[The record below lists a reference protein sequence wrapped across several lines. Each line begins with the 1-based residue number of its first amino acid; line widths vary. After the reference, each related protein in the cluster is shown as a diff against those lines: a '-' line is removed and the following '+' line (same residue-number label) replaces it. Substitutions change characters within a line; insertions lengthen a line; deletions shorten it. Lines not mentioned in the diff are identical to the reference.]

1 MTTTGEHL
9 KFLDD
14 PVLMADQWIAYAYE
28 QNMPEHNAMAL
39 ATASK
44 QGVPS
49 VRFVLFKGL
58 KDGCFCFFTNY
69 ESRKARDLIENPIA
83 SFVFFWPLL
92 KRQMR
97 VEGTIEKATRAE
109 SEAYFASRER
119 VSQIGAWASPQSRDL
134 NGYDELMGFY
144 DEVEARFKDKNVP
157 CPDHWGGFKLKPTS
171 IEFWLAGDGRLH
183 ERAVYRKLDAEH
195 TWTRQWLAP

>member
-9 KFLDD
+9 VFRDD
-14 PVLMADQWIAYAYE
+14 PVVMADEWIAYARE
-28 QNMPEHNAMAL
+28 KNMPEHNAMAL

-49 VRFVLFKGL
+49 VRFVLFKGM
-58 KDGCFCFFTNY
+58 KDESFCFFTNY
-69 ESRKARDLIENPIA
+69 ESRKARELIENPVA
-83 SFVFFWPLL
+83 SVVFFWPLL

-97 VEGTIEKATRAE
+97 VEGTIEKASRAD

-119 VSQIGAWASPQSRDL
+119 MSQIGAWASPQSRGL
-134 NGYDELMGFY
+134 SGYDELISLY
-144 DEVEARFKDKNVP
+144 DQVEDRFKDQHVP
-157 CPDHWGGFKLKPTS
+157 CPEHWGGFKLKPTS

-183 ERAVYRKLDAEH
+183 ERAIYRKSA
-195 TWTRQWLAP
+195 TAWTRQWLAP